1 MADYNII
8 YISPDNEYY
17 LWNGSEFD
25 HLRSVGNEKLMYS
38 GKSYEEKEVSAALK
52 KSRNAVKRMFS
63 DDKHP
68 QIKQV
73 EVPVNSKDE
82 EKGHTPHIAS

>member
-8 YISPDNEYY
+8 YTSPDNERY

-38 GKSYEEKEVSAALK
+38 GKSYEEKELPGALK
-52 KSRNAVKRMFS
+52 KSRNSARRMFP

-68 QIKQV
+68 QLKKV
-73 EVPVNSKDE
+73 KVPVNSKDE
-82 EKGHTPHIAS
+82 EKGHTPHIVS